1 MAVEVETE
9 AEHLLPAP
17 KEQKLLPEHAGAG
30 PVGRP
35 ASGAGSSMGSW
46 LRKLAVLL
54 VLLGAA
60 ALGYWK
66 YTGNKKDEA
75 AAADK
80 TAAQANR
87 AIPVTVAAVQ
97 SRTMPIYL
105 TALGTVTAYNTVTV
119 KSRVDGQL
127 LSVNVRE
134 GQQVRQ
140 GQVLATIDARPYE
153 AVVAQAQGQLEK
165 DQAAADLA
173 RAQAGRYTALFQAGV
188 VSRESE
194 QTQQSTAG
202 ASAGALAADRA
213 AIQAAK
219 VNVTYTRI
227 TSPINGVVG
236 LRHVDAGNI
245 VHASDAGGLLLVT
258 QLQPIAVIFTMPEDQ
273 LPQVLKRMRGG
284 EKLVVDAY
292 DRSQAT
298 KLATGTLLTL
308 DNQIDTTTGTV
319 KAKAVFDNKDGA
331 LFPNQFV
338 NVRLILEQRQ
348 NSLVIPA
355 SGLQSGQ
362 GGNFVYVVKP
372 CAPAGCPKVENDDSA
387 MVGSGQ
393 GGKGKG
399 GARGAGARTGTGPE
413 GEQAGPPKKPY
424 YVDNVPVTV
433 DLTEG
438 SQVILKGGVNPGD
451 QIVVDGQ
458 EKLKRYSKVDPKM
471 GTGRNGGAGSA
482 GVGAGTDGASGQA
495 GAAGASGG
503 AGADAGPGASAQP
516 DRGGHAG
523 QGRRPQGSGSQP

>member
-9 AEHLLPAP
+9 AEHALPAP
-17 KEQKLLPEHAGAG
+17 KEQKLLSASAGES
-30 PVGRP
+30 VGRP
-35 ASGAGSSMGSW
+35 VSYVGSW
-46 LRKLAVLL
+46 LRKLTLL
-54 VLLGAA
+54 VLLLAAA

-80 TAAQANR
+80 TAAQSNR

-134 GQQVRQ
+134 GQAVRQ
-140 GQVLATIDARPYE
+140 GQVLAMIDPRPYE
-153 AVVAQAQGQLEK
+153 AAVAEAEGQLAK

-173 RAQAGRYTALFQAGV
+173 RAQAGRYTALYQAGV

-202 ASAGALAADRA
+202 ASVGTLAADRA
-213 AIQAAK
+213 GIQAAK

-236 LRHVDAGNI
+236 LRLVDAGNI
-245 VHASDAGGLLLVT
+245 VHASDVGGLLVVT
-258 QLQPIAVIFTMPEDQ
+258 QLQPIAVIFTLPEDQ
-273 LPQVLKRMRGG
+273 LPQVMKGVRAGQ
-284 EKLVVDAY
+284 KLVVEAY

-298 KLATGTLLTL
+298 KLATGTLLTV

-319 KAKAVFDNKDGA
+319 KVKAVFDNKDGA

-362 GGNFVYVVKP
+362 GGSFVYLVKP
-372 CAPAGCPKVENDDSA
+372 CAPAGCPKLENDDSA
-387 MVGSGQ
+387 MVGGGGAA

-399 GARGAGARTGTGPE
+399 KAGSGRAGGARPAAGAGGGAEEER
-413 GEQAGPPKKPY
+413 AGPPKKPY

-438 SQVILKGGVNPGD
+438 SQVILKSGVNPGD

-471 GTGRNGGAGSA
+471 GTSRNGGAGA
-482 GVGAGTDGASGQA
+482 GGATDASGSSGMTGQA
-495 GAAGASGG
+495 RAPGG
-503 AGADAGPGASAQP
+503 TGADAGAQP
-516 DRGGHAG
+516 DRGGHPAKRHGAQGTGGG
-523 QGRRPQGSGSQP
+523 QL